1 MAHTDTLTE
10 ITLDDMV
17 ASFGCEHWPLLTRG
31 LRRLLRRPARMFA
44 EQMVEFD
51 SNMGRFGLPEAA
63 RLTQARY
70 VREVQVVAD
79 APLPRGPFLAL
90 ANHPGMTDTLS
101 LFSAL
106 DRNDLK
112 VIALDR
118 PFLSS
123 LPHTNERLFYV
134 RRDRA
139 ASCARLVRQVS
150 THLRNG
156 GAALTFPA
164 GHIEPDPAV
173 YDGAIESLATW
184 TDSVGLFIR
193 LAPETPVVPIV
204 VRGVVWRAAAR
215 QPLLLFRRTREERE
229 RLAATCQLL
238 AHVVCHMRPVTV
250 RVRIGRPIAAR
261 ALGTTDSRSLHRAV
275 LGEMTRLYSLP

>member
-17 ASFGCEHWPLLTRG
+17 ESFGCEHRPLLMRG
-31 LRRLLRRPARMFA
+31 LRRLLRAPARMFA

-51 SNMGRFGLPEAA
+51 ANMGRLGLPEAA
-63 RLTQARY
+63 RRTQSHF

-106 DRNDLK
+106 DRKDLK
-112 VIALDR
+112 IIALDR

-123 LPHTNERLFYV
+123 LPHTNERLFHV
-134 RRDRA
+134 SHDRST
-139 ASCARLVRQVS
+139 SCARLVRQVS

-156 GAALTFPA
+156 GATLTFPA
-164 GHIEPDPAV
+164 GHIEPDPDV

-193 LAPETPVVPIV
+193 LAPDTPVIPIA
-204 VRGVVWRAAAR
+204 VRGVVWGAAAR
-215 QPLLLFRRTREERE
+215 QPLLLIRRTREARE

-238 AHVVCHMRPVTV
+238 AQVMCHLKPVTV
-250 RVRIGRPIAAR
+250 RVRIGRPIAGLGATDPR
-261 ALGTTDSRSLHRAV
+261 ALHRAV
-275 LGEMTRLYSLP
+275 LAEMARLYERP